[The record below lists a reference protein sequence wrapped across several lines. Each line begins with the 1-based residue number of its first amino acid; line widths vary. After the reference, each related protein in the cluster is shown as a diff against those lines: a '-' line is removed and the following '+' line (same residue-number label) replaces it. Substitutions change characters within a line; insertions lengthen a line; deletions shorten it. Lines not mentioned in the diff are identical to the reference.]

1 MAEIRMITFSPNLLL
16 SSEAPCSLNLWINST
31 FNWILWNWIKSHF
44 GIMISVFPNE
54 SSFKGSHLYSVLKKS
69 SLRILEVYKDS
80 ASKFSHPSYFL
91 SFHLIDQI
99 SFFFLFNFIGV
110 GNSLAVQWLRLCTFT
125 PCQNPRFNP
134 WSGAR
139 IPQVGQHDQK
149 RKSVSKCEHLKKFIG
164 V

>member
-91 SFHLIDQI
+91 SFHLLIR
-99 SFFFLFNFIGV
+99 FLFFSFWFYWSRKFPGSPV
-110 GNSLAVQWLRLCTFT
+110 VKTLYFHSLPKSQVQSLVR
-125 PCQNPRFNP
+125 
-134 WSGAR
+134 S
-139 IPQVGQHDQK
+139 
-149 RKSVSKCEHLKKFIG
+149 
-164 V
+164 